1 MLLAMALVG
10 VVLLLAVFGLVVYF
24 TMFSQ
29 RRMQNQADRVTLV
42 GAGILNRG
50 DRTGQM
56 NNMVARSREL
66 VYNAREIHQR
76 ARSGY
81 SHLEPLARQLLE
93 ESRAGAHLV
102 EEERQ
107 RMVQLNLQQAME
119 EVKNA
124 ASQGGSSRG
133 MSFFGVKTS
142 TPELVGMEVG
152 YIDGVLSS
160 VDASEGNPELKALD
174 VASGYVDK
182 ETGLY
187 KANVN
192 ARLPSPDSD
201 LNFKICSLPAPV
213 KKEALPA
220 RLIQPS
226 VFRRTARLMEDGKEI
241 RDTCEHLPSAVRLV
255 FETKV
260 TSGQDSK
267 QPLQVST
274 VAITS
279 GALPPP

>member
-10 VVLLLAVFGLVVYF
+10 VALLLVVFGLVVYF

-29 RRMQNQADRVTLV
+29 RRMQNEADRVTLV

-66 VYNAREIHQR
+66 VYNARQMHQR
-76 ARSGY
+76 ARCAY

-93 ESRAGAHLV
+93 ESRAGAQLV

-107 RMVQLNLQQAME
+107 RMVQLNLQQSLE
-119 EVKNA
+119 EVKKA
-124 ASQGGSSRG
+124 AGQGGWSRG
-133 MSFFGVKTS
+133 MSFFGVRTS
-142 TPELVGMEVG
+142 IPELVGMEVG

-160 VDASEGNPELKALD
+160 VDASEGNPELRALD
-174 VASGYVDK
+174 LASGYVDK
-182 ETGLY
+182 ASGLY
-187 KANVN
+187 KANIN
-192 ARLPSPDSD
+192 ARLPSPDAD

-213 KKEALPA
+213 EKEALPA
-220 RLIQPS
+220 RLIQQS
-226 VFRRTARLMEDGKEI
+226 VFRRTARLIEEGKEVS
-241 RDTCEHLPSAVRLV
+241 DACEQLPSAVRLI

-260 TSGQDSK
+260 TAGQDSK

-274 VAITS
+274 VAITN